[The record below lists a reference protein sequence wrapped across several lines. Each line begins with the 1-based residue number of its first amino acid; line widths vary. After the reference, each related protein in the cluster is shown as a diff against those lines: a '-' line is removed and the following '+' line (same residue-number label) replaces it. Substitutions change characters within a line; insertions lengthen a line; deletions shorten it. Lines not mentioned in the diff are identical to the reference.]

1 MFYLIAYDISDPKRL
16 IRVAKIMKDYGT
28 RVQKSV
34 FECNLQKEQ
43 FQRLVARV
51 VSVIN
56 DVEDSVRIY
65 RICEVCKHN
74 INILGEGEV
83 TEDPEVY
90 II

>member
-1 MFYLIAYDISDPKRL
+1 MFYIIAYDIADPKRL
-16 IRVAKIMKDYGT
+16 YRVAKIMKDYGK

-43 FQRLVARV
+43 IQRLICRI

-65 RICEVCKHN
+65 KICETCKHN
-74 INILGEGEV
+74 IEILGEGEV
-83 TEDPEVY
+83 TVEADVY
-90 II
+90 IV